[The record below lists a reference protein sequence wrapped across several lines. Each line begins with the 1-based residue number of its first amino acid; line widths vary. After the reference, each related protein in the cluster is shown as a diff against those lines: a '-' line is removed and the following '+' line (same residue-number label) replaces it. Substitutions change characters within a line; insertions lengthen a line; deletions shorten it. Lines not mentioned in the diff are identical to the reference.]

1 MAERNV
7 MGEGRMLRSG
17 KILMIREKAEGGKSA
32 YAIGKELG
40 ISKNT
45 AHKYIKRKEEA
56 PVKNDRFSKLDAYK
70 PLLHELMNQGIFKL
84 RGSAG
89 KAAARR
95 IRRRNHNSQRVCT
108 SVPTRESIT
117 GRTAV

>member
-1 MAERNV
+1 MAKRKV

-45 AHKYIKRKEEA
+45 AHKYIERKEEA

-70 PLLHELMNQGIFKL
+70 PLLHELMNQGIFNCVALLQRLKGQALKL
-84 RGSAG
+84 ACF
-89 KAAARR
+89 KASCV
-95 IRRRNHNSQRVCT
+95 IRLK
-108 SVPTRESIT
+108 
-117 GRTAV
+117 